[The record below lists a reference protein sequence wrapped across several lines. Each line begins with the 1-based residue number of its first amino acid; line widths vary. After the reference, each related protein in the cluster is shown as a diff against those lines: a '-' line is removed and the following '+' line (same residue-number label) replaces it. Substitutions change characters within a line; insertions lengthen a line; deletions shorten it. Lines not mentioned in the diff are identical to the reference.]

1 MKFSRKRGIIMDDA
15 LLPSMARILQT
26 INAPVIEDVVSEVR
40 KQISLVSPAYIQGKR
55 IAITAGSRGITDI
68 RIVLQT
74 VVQELRS
81 QGAQPFLVPAMGS
94 HGGATAEGQVAV
106 LKSLGITTE
115 SIGAPILSS
124 MEVVEVG
131 TTVNGVPV
139 YVDKYAV
146 EADGIVVVNR
156 IKAHTEFCGEI
167 ESGLFKMMVIGLG
180 KHKGA
185 VVAHTHALRRGYA
198 KVFKEIG
205 EVVLNKLPILFG
217 LGIVENCYDQTAEI
231 CGVSPQ
237 NFYENEKELLTK
249 AKNLMMRIPFKNI
262 DLLIVDKMGKEIS
275 GCGMDTNVVG
285 RIMVYGQEEYTE
297 PDIVRILVLDL
308 DEASHG
314 NATGVGIADFTTER
328 LRKKIDWTKT
338 SINCI
343 TACAPEKGRLP
354 MVFDTDLKAVTAA
367 LMTVGIE
374 KIGNSRVVH
383 IKNTLEMKEI
393 EISEAL
399 IPEANMQPSLHI
411 IQELVAMEFDQC
423 GSLRLI

>member
-1 MKFSRKRGIIMDDA
+1 MDDA
-15 LLPSMARILQT
+15 LLPSMARIRQT
-26 INAPVIEDVVSEVR
+26 INAPVIDDVVSEVR
-40 KQISLVSPAYIQGKR
+40 KQINLVAPTNIQGKQ

-68 RIVLQT
+68 RTVLQT
-74 VVQELRS
+74 VVQELRN
-81 QGAQPFLVPAMGS
+81 QGALPFLVPAMGS
-94 HGGATAEGQVAV
+94 HGSATAEGQVEV
-106 LKSLGITTE
+106 LKSLGITAET
-115 SIGAPILSS
+115 IGAPIMSS

-139 YVDKYAV
+139 YADKYAV
-146 EADGIVVVNR
+146 NADGIVVVNR

-185 VVAHTHALRRGYA
+185 TVAHTHALRRGYA

-205 EVVLNKLPILFG
+205 EVVLKKLPILFG

-231 CGVSPQ
+231 RGVSPE
-237 NFYENEKELLTK
+237 NFYDNEKELLAK

-262 DLLIVDKMGKEIS
+262 DLLIVDKMGKDIS

-308 DEASHG
+308 DEGSHG
-314 NATGVGIADFTTER
+314 NATGIGIADFTTKR
-328 LRKKIDWTKT
+328 LMEKIDWTAT

-343 TACAPEKGRLP
+343 TACTPEKGRLP
-354 MVFDTDLKAVTAA
+354 MVFDTDREAVTAA
-367 LMTVGIE
+367 LMTVGLE
-374 KIGNSRVVH
+374 KISDSRVVH
-383 IKNTLEMKEI
+383 IKNTLEMNEI
-393 EISEAL
+393 EISAAL
-399 IPEANMQPSLHI
+399 MPEASMHPSLHI
-411 IQELVAMEFDQC
+411 IQNLEAMKFDQY